1 MQKAIF
7 TAVFAALALS
17 AAQAVSI
24 GWADLA
30 GNNKWTGRTEKGST
44 TVTLSATDKTWTAA
58 CLIDIS
64 TLADAGKNAYPVL
77 FGVLTD
83 TEKEATRF
91 YYSGDN
97 NTLGSIIKHTESDNA
112 GFTQATG
119 WRTKHMTAGSYEFV
133 FSFDGEK
140 TLSMYVNG
148 TLYGTVSDTS
158 AWNSITLVWGQQA
171 TTGGQE
177 LGGTWSAD
185 LYVLDGMTYEEAKAA
200 AIPEPTALA
209 LLALGVAGVAL
220 RRKMA

>member
-1 MQKAIF
+1 M
-7 TAVFAALALS
+7 
-17 AAQAVSI
+17 
-24 GWADLA
+24 
-30 GNNKWTGRTEKGST
+30 
-44 TVTLSATDKTWTAA
+44 TLSATDKTWTAA
-58 CLIDIS
+58 CLIDIT
-64 TLADAGKNAYPVL
+64 TLANANGAYPVL

-112 GFTQATG
+112 GFTQAPE
-119 WRTKHMTAGSYEFV
+119 WRTQNMTAGSYEFV
-133 FSFDGEK
+133 FSFDGEGK
-140 TLSMYVNG
+140 LSMYVNG

-158 AWNSITLVWGQQA
+158 AWNSITLVWGQQK
-171 TTGGQE
+171 TTGGQV
-177 LGGTWSAD
+177 LGGTWNAD

>member
-1 MQKAIF
+1 MRKVIL
-7 TAVFAALALS
+7 TAAFAALALG

-30 GNNKWTGRTEKGST
+30 GDNKWMGQTEKGDE

-64 TLADAGKNAYPVL
+64 TLEDAGDAFPVL

-91 YYSGDN
+91 YYCGSN
-97 NTLGSIIKHTESDNA
+97 NTLDSIIKHTGNDNT
-112 GFTQATG
+112 GFTQAPG
-119 WRTKHMTAGSYEFV
+119 WQPLNMTEGSYEFV
-133 FSFDGEK
+133 FSFDGKE

-148 TLYGTVSDTS
+148 TLYGTVSGTA
-158 AWNSITLVWGQQA
+158 AWDSITLVWGQQSIN
-171 TTGGQE
+171 GKQE

>member
-7 TAVFAALALS
+7 TAAFAALALS

-30 GNNKWTGRTEKGST
+30 GDNKWTGQTEKGYA
-44 TVTLSATDKTWTAA
+44 TVTLSAADKTWTAA
-58 CLIDIS
+58 CLIDIT
-64 TLADAGKNAYPVL
+64 TLAAAGDHYPVL

-83 TEKEATRF
+83 TSKEATRF

-112 GFTQATG
+112 GFKQAPE
-119 WRTKHMTAGSYEFV
+119 WRPQNMTADSYEFV
-133 FSFDGEK
+133 FSFDGK
-140 TLSMYVNG
+140 GTLSMYVNG